1 VSRTDIQDDVK
12 ADALAE
18 VAQDQASARHGILSW
33 RDAVVPVLCVAVAVI
48 LYVSVHGRD
57 LDTIE
62 SNLLARH
69 TLTKDAFQQI
79 YLSLLIGAL
88 VVVIAVPLGIL
99 VTRRRTRWLAPIA
112 LGLGNLGQS
121 APSVGL
127 LAVFGSYL
135 FIGTWAVV
143 IILTAYAT
151 LSVLRNTIVG
161 LEGVDQG
168 VLDAAKGM
176 GMSPARVLLTV
187 ELPLA
192 VPVIGAGARTAIV
205 LAVATVPL
213 GEFLGAGGLGNEMFG
228 AIHNNRPFP
237 LLIIGA
243 MIAVLALLMDW
254 AAGIAQRGCTPRG
267 IR

>member
-1 VSRTDIQDDVK
+1 MSTATAPERPETEALIEPT
-12 ADALAE
+12 ADPVGRHRVLSLRDLVVPALC
-18 VAQDQASARHGILSW
+18 VVV
-33 RDAVVPVLCVAVAVI
+33 AVV
-48 LYVSVHGRD
+48 LYLAVHGRS

-62 SNLLARH
+62 ANLLARH
-69 TLTKDAFQQI
+69 SLTKDTFQQI

-88 VVVIAVPLGIL
+88 VVVIAVPLGVL
-99 VTRRRTRWLAPIA
+99 VTRRRTRWLAPLA

-135 FIGTWAVV
+135 FIGTWSVV

-161 LEGVDQG
+161 LEGVDAG

-176 GMSPARVLLTV
+176 GMSPAKVLLTV

-213 GEFLGAGGLGNEMFG
+213 GEFLGAGGLGNELFG
-228 AIHNNRPFP
+228 AIHNNRTFP
-237 LLIIGA
+237 MLVVGA
-243 MIAVLALLMDW
+243 MIAILALLMDW

>member
-1 VSRTDIQDDVK
+1 MSATDTE
-12 ADALAE
+12 AE
-18 VAQDQASARHGILSW
+18 VVDPVADVAQEQARERHSIFAL
-33 RDAVVPVLCVAVAVI
+33 RDLVVPVLCIVVAVI
-48 LYVSVHGRD
+48 LYVAVHGRS
-57 LDTIE
+57 LDVIE
-62 SNLLARH
+62 SNLLAGKE
-69 TLTKDAFQQI
+69 LTKNIWQQI
-79 YLSLLIGAL
+79 WLSLVIGAL

-99 VTRRRTRWLAPIA
+99 VTRKRTRWLAPVA

-135 FIGTWAVV
+135 FVGTKAVI

-161 LEGVDQG
+161 LDGVDKG

-176 GMSPARVLLTV
+176 GMSPAKVLFSV

-213 GEFLGAGGLGNEMFG
+213 GQFLGAGGLGAQLFG

-237 LLIIGA
+237 LLIVSA
-243 MIAVLALLMDW
+243 MIAILALLMDW